1 MKKRIMIIGPGQAG
15 KTSLCN
21 VLNDSDRP
29 LKKTQ
34 DVIYGK
40 YTIDTPGAYIENA
53 SMYRYL
59 IAAAQGAACVVI
71 LVDQARPVEVYPPGF
86 AKVFTCPVFGVI
98 TKAGTATDNQDWCRS
113 QLQKIGVYEPYFS
126 IDLPAGTGIKELMNC
141 LFKIQEISM
150 ESGVSS

>member
-1 MKKRIMIIGPGQAG
+1 MKKRIMVVGPGQAG
-15 KTSLCN
+15 KSSLCN

-29 LKKTQ
+29 MKKTQ

-59 IAAAQGAACVVI
+59 IATAQGAACVLI
-71 LVDQARPVEVYPPGF
+71 LVDQSRPVEVYPPGF

-98 TKAGTATDNQDWCRS
+98 TKADTAPDNQGSCRI

-126 IDLPAGTGIKELMNC
+126 INLPAGTGIKELKDC
-141 LFKIQEISM
+141 LFKIQEISG

>member
-1 MKKRIMIIGPGQAG
+1 MKKRIMVVGPGQAG
-15 KTSLCN
+15 KSSLCN

-53 SMYRYL
+53 PMYRYL
-59 IAAAQGAACVVI
+59 IATAQGAACVLI
-71 LVDQARPVEVYPPGF
+71 LVDQSRPVEVYPPGF

-98 TKAGTATDNQDWCRS
+98 TKAGTTPDNQGWCRG

-126 IDLPAGTGIKELMNC
+126 IDLPAGTGVRQLKDC
-141 LFKIQEISM
+141 LFEIQGITGQ
-150 ESGVSS
+150 SGVSS